1 MKIDIEKLA
10 ENFLWDKVSEYVD
23 QVEELKIMLDD
34 ISYIDTDIIEK
45 VEWCEVFET
54 EEFIVEN
61 VRENNGRIQ
70 VEFEMP
76 FLLSCWEAKEQLLR
90 VTACVTGICE
100 IPDEENF
107 DYSSVNFADVT
118 AQKSISELFDKLG
131 DLVTISN
138 VKYSFVE
145 AEQGL

>member
-1 MKIDIEKLA
+1 M
-10 ENFLWDKVSEYVD
+10 
-23 QVEELKIMLDD
+23 
-34 ISYIDTDIIEK
+34 
-45 VEWCEVFET
+45 
-54 EEFIVEN
+54 EN